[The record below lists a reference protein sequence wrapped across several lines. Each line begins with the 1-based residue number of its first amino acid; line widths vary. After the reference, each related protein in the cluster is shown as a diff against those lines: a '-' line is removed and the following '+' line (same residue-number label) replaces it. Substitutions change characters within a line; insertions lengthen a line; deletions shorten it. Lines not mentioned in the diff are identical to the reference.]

1 MNNDRIKIEVL
12 RKEIEVKNNQIE
24 RLDDLVN
31 SLLNEIEE
39 LKNKPKIKVGIGV
52 KK

>member
-1 MNNDRIKIEVL
+1 MSLKDIKIEVL
-12 RKEIEVKNNQIE
+12 RLEIMEKDNQIE

-31 SLLNEIEE
+31 SLLNEIET
-39 LKNKPKIKVGIGV
+39 LKNKPTRKVGIGV

>member
-1 MNNDRIKIEVL
+1 MNDDAIKIEIL
-12 RKEIEVKNNQIE
+12 REEIKQKDKTIA
-24 RLDDLVN
+24 RLDDLVD

-39 LKNKPKIKVGIGV
+39 LKNKPIRKVGIGV